1 MSHVHNVAGQ
11 SNAAA
16 EYHAYLE
23 ALRAARQAREND
35 RADGG
40 AKVRTFDSE
49 IDTELDGE
57 AEGEPEEAEVPT
69 EETAT
74 PDEAPTDQVGAEV
87 VDAPHEGLGKHYA

>member
-16 EYHAYLE
+16 EYQAYLE

-35 RADGG
+35 RPGG
-40 AKVRTFDSE
+40 VGQARTFDSA

-57 AEGEPEEAEVPT
+57 EEEAEVPT
-69 EETAT
+69 EEGVT
-74 PDEAPTDQVGAEV
+74 PDEAPTDEVDAEGE
-87 VDAPHEGLGKHYA
+87 DAPHEGLGKHYA